1 MEKIKRSKEKAKRFF
16 IGFNQT
22 RLPPGYADLPTAIR
36 NYEKRVRHQGAEA
49 EITLMVESD
58 QGSRVELVTNRA

>member
-1 MEKIKRSKEKAKRFF
+1 MEKVNRSKEKAKRFF

-22 RLPPGYADLPTAIR
+22 RLAPGYSDLATAIR
-36 NYEKRVRHQGAEA
+36 NYEKRVRHNSEEA

-58 QGSRVELVTNRA
+58 KGSRVELVTNRS